1 MFNYC
6 AEAVGG
12 VSQDVVRGFGV
23 GGVEYL
29 VHSGGGH
36 DFVLIVYYMDT
47 LDTAADIYSCWI
59 VSDVCVECVSLSKV
73 TD

>member
-23 GGVEYL
+23 GGVEHL

-47 LDTAADIYSCWI
+47 LDTA
-59 VSDVCVECVSLSKV
+59 DVYRVVGLFLMCAWNVSLFQR
-73 TD
+73 

>member
-47 LDTAADIYSCWI
+47 LDTADIYI
-59 VSDVCVECVSLSKV
+59 
-73 TD
+73 